1 MLEAARR
8 EGTGWVKVDR
18 ELVAKVDAAL
28 KDAGAALQK
37 AERENS
43 SLYFQV
49 CPITD
54 ALLHL
59 CIVSHSCFAAMP
71 LTILNPDVALEG
83 IGASLVQGT
92 HLQRSHACA
101 QVVTDQ
107 VLLGSICH
115 ANRDSQRSGFSIR

>member
-1 MLEAARR
+1 MSVGLARECFLLPQEAQRVLEAARR

-49 CPITD
+49 C
-54 ALLHL
+54 
-59 CIVSHSCFAAMP
+59 
-71 LTILNPDVALEG
+71 NP
-83 IGASLVQGT
+83 
-92 HLQRSHACA
+92 H
-101 QVVTDQ
+101 VT
-107 VLLGSICH
+107 
-115 ANRDSQRSGFSIR
+115 

>member
-49 CPITD
+49 C
-54 ALLHL
+54 
-59 CIVSHSCFAAMP
+59 
-71 LTILNPDVALEG
+71 
-83 IGASLVQGT
+83 
-92 HLQRSHACA
+92 
-101 QVVTDQ
+101 
-107 VLLGSICH
+107 
-115 ANRDSQRSGFSIR
+115 